1 MAQSKVAT
9 IREFIAGSHC
19 MNEDSL
25 RDYHT
30 ARKIRDTVHIKGV
43 ERRIAAVKHILNAY
57 RITLAIGV
65 NDDAEYCI
73 TLINGG
79 KQLNI

>member
-9 IREFIAGSHC
+9 IREFIAGSHY
-19 MNEDSL
+19 MDENSL

-30 ARKIRDTVHIKGV
+30 ARKIRDTVHIKGI

-65 NDDAEYCI
+65 NDAAEYCI
-73 TLINGG
+73 TLRNGG
-79 KQLNI
+79 KTLNL

>member
-9 IREFIAGSHC
+9 IRLFIAGSHC
-19 MNEDSL
+19 MDENSL

-30 ARKIRDTVHIKGV
+30 ARKIRDTVHIKGI

-57 RITLAIGV
+57 RIILAIGV
-65 NDDAEYCI
+65 NDSSEYCI
-73 TLINGG
+73 TLCNGG
-79 KQLNI
+79 KLLNL